1 MKVIT
6 NNVPRP
12 IIYSHDLTPKEQAEM
27 QDLLPNYWEDESY
40 IRYKGQVYP
49 LSDFLQSPPHLYNW
63 DAFRSDSFFSGLAVK
78 LSDCGD
84 AVTVALILS

>member
-1 MKVIT
+1 MQIIT

-12 IIYSHDLTPKEQAEM
+12 ILYSHDLTRKEQAEM
-27 QDLLPNYWEDESY
+27 QDLLPNNWEEESY

-49 LSDFLQSPPHLYNW
+49 VSDFVRCQHIEGW
-63 DAFRSDSFFSGLAVK
+63 HGFRSDSFFSGLAIK

-84 AVTVALILS
+84 AVTVGLVLS